1 METMLLKELERGGLS
16 AAADM
21 FAAVVCSVDFLDVA
35 VVVPGVVAALAPV
48 AVEVAT
54 IGGGA
59 AVGTILASSSLHS
72 LQAKAGCSRDFC
84 WGAAGAESELIKPT
98 TD

>member
-1 METMLLKELERGGLS
+1 METLLLKELEGGGLS

-21 FAAVVCSVDFLDVA
+21 FAAVVCRVDFLDVA

-48 AVEVAT
+48 VVEVAT

-59 AVGTILASSSLHS
+59 AVGTILASSLHS

-84 WGAAGAESELIKPT
+84 WGAAGAESELITPT

>member
-1 METMLLKELERGGLS
+1 MEALLLKELEGGGLS

-21 FAAVVCSVDFLDVA
+21 LAAVVCSVDFLDNV
-35 VVVPGVVAALAPV
+35 VVVPGVVA
-48 AVEVAT
+48 VAT

-59 AVGTILASSSLHS
+59 TVGTILVSSLHS
-72 LQAKAGCSRDFC
+72 WQAKAGCSRDFC
-84 WGAAGAESELIKPT
+84 WGAAGAESELIIPT

>member
-1 METMLLKELERGGLS
+1 METLLLKELEGGGLS

-35 VVVPGVVAALAPV
+35 VVVPGVVA
-48 AVEVAT
+48 VAT

-59 AVGTILASSSLHS
+59 AVGTILASSLHS
-72 LQAKAGCSRDFC
+72 WQAKAGYFRDFC
-84 WGAAGAESELIKPT
+84 
-98 TD
+98 

>member
-1 METMLLKELERGGLS
+1 METLLLKELEGGGLS

-35 VVVPGVVAALAPV
+35 VVA
-48 AVEVAT
+48 VAT

-59 AVGTILASSSLHS
+59 AVGTILALSLHS
-72 LQAKAGCSRDFC
+72 WQAKAGYLRDFC
-84 WGAAGAESELIKPT
+84 
-98 TD
+98 